1 MGILDKECFGY
12 KDVMHKYRYFFLKEL
27 PLYSLIVFVSA
38 KVIKAAYILL
48 HNLLEHEQWPF
59 LLLFRSQDLLGN
71 IEKLTSL
78 LVLAPLFETLFFCVI
93 VYRICSKVKISDC
106 YYIIVSASLFSF
118 FHLLRDGSG
127 WYTLA
132 YTFVGG
138 VVFAYFYNKQ
148 KAKYNESVAYIFT
161 SLVHFLANFLI
172 LCV

>member
-1 MGILDKECFGY
+1 
-12 KDVMHKYRYFFLKEL
+12 MHKYKYFFLKEL

-59 LLLFRSQDLLGN
+59 LLLLRSQDLLGN
-71 IEKLTSL
+71 FEKLTSL
-78 LVLAPLFETLFFCVI
+78 LVLAPLFETLFFCVV
-93 VYRICSKVKISDC
+93 VYRICFKVRISGF
-106 YYIIVSASLFSF
+106 YYIIVSASLFSC
-118 FHLLRDGSG
+118 FHLLRDGLA

-161 SLVHFLANFLI
+161 SLVHSLTNFLI